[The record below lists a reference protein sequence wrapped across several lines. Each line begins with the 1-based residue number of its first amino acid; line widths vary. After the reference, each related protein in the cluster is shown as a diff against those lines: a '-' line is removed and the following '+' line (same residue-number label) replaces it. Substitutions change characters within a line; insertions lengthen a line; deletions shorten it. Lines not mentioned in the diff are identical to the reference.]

1 MCAPCRRTRNRKT
14 ACGTAGNP
22 NREVRFTVRLG
33 ATITIPPRPV
43 SASFVAWRSAAPRGR
58 TESSPALLLPPSGS
72 GPRGGYRVR
81 GRCRARRRAEAK
93 QPTPCERSM
102 MKGDIRRR
110 TADASATG
118 TLRGA
123 MASPRDER
131 VPKGTRASANTS
143 GPDFRPG
150 FDPRV
155 KLRVVKD
162 TRTERRKAC
171 FFCRTGLQERAS
183 FEGTLVA
190 KYDPAV

>member
-1 MCAPCRRTRNRKT
+1 MRAPCRRTRNRKN
-14 ACGTAGNP
+14 ACGTARNP

-43 SASFVAWRSAAPRGR
+43 SASSVAWRSAAPHSR

-110 TADASATG
+110 TADASAIG
-118 TLRGA
+118 ALRG
-123 MASPRDER
+123 SDGIPEGRTRSGKER
-131 VPKGTRASANTS
+131 GRRRTRQDQIS
-143 GPDFRPG
+143 GRALTPG
-150 FDPRV
+150 
-155 KLRVVKD
+155 
-162 TRTERRKAC
+162 
-171 FFCRTGLQERAS
+171 
-183 FEGTLVA
+183 
-190 KYDPAV
+190 